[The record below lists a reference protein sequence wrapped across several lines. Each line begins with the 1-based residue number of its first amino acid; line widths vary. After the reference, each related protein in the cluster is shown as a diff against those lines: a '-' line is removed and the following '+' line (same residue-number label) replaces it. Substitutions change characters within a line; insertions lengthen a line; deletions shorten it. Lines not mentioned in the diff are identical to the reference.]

1 MATTVT
7 KSDIISAITLY
18 IASND
23 EGRTNC
29 PVNYLIDEKFGKQ
42 HKKLIL
48 KLVADLKKAGAI
60 VGKRGR
66 TGGLCFPESATIE
79 AKSVETEDSENDESD
94 DTDVRASDEDTIEQD
109 GMEIEPIP
117 F

>member
-1 MATTVT
+1 MPATVS

-29 PVNYLIDEKFGKQ
+29 PINYLIDDKFGKQ
-42 HKKLIL
+42 HKKLIM

-66 TGGLCFPESATIE
+66 TGGLCFPETASIDAE
-79 AKSVETEDSENDESD
+79 SVDSTENDESVD
-94 DTDVRASDEDTIEQD
+94 STDVQANEDDTIEQD

>member
-1 MATTVT
+1 MPATVS

-42 HKKLIL
+42 HKKLVM

-66 TGGLCFPESATIE
+66 TGGLCFPEAASIE
-79 AKSVETEDSENDESD
+79 AESVDSTESDESA
-94 DTDVRASDEDTIEQD
+94 DTDVQASDEDTIEQD

>member
-1 MATTVT
+1 MATTVS

-29 PVNYLIDEKFGKQ
+29 PINYLIDEKFGKQ
-42 HKKLIL
+42 HKKLIM

-79 AKSVETEDSENDESD
+79 ASPVESEDSENDESV
-94 DTDVRASDEDTIEQD
+94 DTDEKADDTIEQD

>member
-29 PVNYLIDEKFGKQ
+29 PINYLIDEKFGKQ
-42 HKKLIL
+42 HKKLII
-48 KLVADLKKAGAI
+48 KMVNDLKKAGAI

-66 TGGLCFPESATIE
+66 TGGLCFPESATVE
-79 AKSVETEDSENDESD
+79 ASPVESDDSMNDESV
-94 DTDVRASDEDTIEQD
+94 DTDVESSEDETIEQD
-109 GMEIEPIP
+109 GMKIEPIP

>member
-42 HKKLIL
+42 HKKMIM
-48 KLVADLKKAGAI
+48 KMVADLKKAGAI

-66 TGGLCFPESATIE
+66 TGGLCFPESVAVE
-79 AKSVETEDSENDESD
+79 ASPVDTDETDDTSVEVEESD
-94 DTDVRASDEDTIEQD
+94 IIEQD
-109 GMEIEPIP
+109 GMEIEPVP